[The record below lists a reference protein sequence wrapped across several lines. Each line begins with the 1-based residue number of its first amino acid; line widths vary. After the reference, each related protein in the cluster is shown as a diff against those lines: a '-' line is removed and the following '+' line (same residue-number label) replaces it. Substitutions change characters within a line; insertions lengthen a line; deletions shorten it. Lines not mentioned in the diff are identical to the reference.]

1 MKPKASINAKSRTA
15 IEAKGFNK
23 KSGSTALIRKAD
35 EKKEPNS
42 MTPIGIFDS
51 GYGGLTILKDIRRRL
66 PDFDYL
72 YLGDYARALY
82 GARSFD
88 IVYDFTLQAVTHLFN
103 AGCRLVILACNTASA
118 KALRS
123 IQQNDLPRI
132 DPSRR
137 VLGVIIPTVEALG
150 SITHTGHV
158 GVVATPGTV
167 MSHSYRIETMKLF
180 PDIKITEVAA
190 PMWVPLI
197 ENGEAAGPGADW
209 FVRKYCDEVLAR
221 DPLIDTL
228 LLGCTHY
235 PILYDKIRA
244 YMPDRVNIIPQGELV
259 AESLADYLARHQEIA
274 SICTRGGTV
283 NFLTTESPE
292 KFNRLAPLFLHHPVE
307 ADRIVLR

>member
-72 YLGDYARALY
+72 YLGDNARAPY
-82 GARSFD
+82 
-88 IVYDFTLQAVTHLFN
+88 
-103 AGCRLVILACNTASA
+103 
-118 KALRS
+118 
-123 IQQNDLPRI
+123 
-132 DPSRR
+132 
-137 VLGVIIPTVEALG
+137 
-150 SITHTGHV
+150 